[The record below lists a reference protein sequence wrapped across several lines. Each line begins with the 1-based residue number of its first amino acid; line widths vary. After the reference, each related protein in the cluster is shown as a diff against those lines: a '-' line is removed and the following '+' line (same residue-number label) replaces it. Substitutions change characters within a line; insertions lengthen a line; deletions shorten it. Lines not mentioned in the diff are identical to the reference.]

1 MSKNTQRAVV
11 IVGAGAAGVPIFN
24 ELSKRLDASTQLILV
39 TPRSHFV
46 YLPAAARLVISKTE
60 VHERGFV
67 DQVIWPFTSR
77 FNGANSKIVNGKV
90 CSIADGEQAGE
101 KYVELESGE
110 KIQYTYLVLVP
121 GSRWEGPLAF
131 PDTKDQAVQ
140 QLDEWF
146 ERFEQARKIV
156 LVGGGGIAY
165 EFAGEFKDEWPDKEI
180 TIVHSKQLL
189 LNDTYPDR
197 WRRQV
202 ATSLEKRGIKL
213 VLGDRLDD
221 LQPKEGRVTTRSG
234 KVIEA
239 DLVLPTRG
247 PRPNTDF
254 IASSMG
260 PEVITS
266 TGHVK
271 VAPTLQ
277 LVNHPCIF
285 AGGDIIDWKEEHSG
299 TKAIEHA
306 RPIVLNILTLLSN
319 PEAEDLKVYEGRF
332 EKLTLTNGRNGST
345 TYIGRLWGLT
355 FGDWITSGKKSG
367 LAAVASHLHRVRAA
381 SRRYSVDSQVSA
393 AVRSGS
399 LGAKCLELVQVE
411 VFHKDV
417 RGIMPPF
424 NMPSPSPSQ
433 TQRTVV
439 IVGAGFAGV
448 SIFNKLSERLDANTK
463 LVLINPRPHLIH
475 LPAACR
481 LVTTPESDFVDKV
494 LLPFTER
501 FNQGDRIRTIIDK
514 VASITDND
522 KERYV
527 TLENGERVDYTYL
540 VLAPGSIWEGPL
552 DFPKTRE
559 ETVKKLKE
567 WQDKF
572 EKAQDI
578 VFVGGGGISFE
589 YAGEFRDDWPTKN
602 ITVVHSRKLLLN
614 DVYPDH
620 WRQQVNDSLLKR
632 GVNLV
637 LGERV
642 DDVEPKDGKL
652 TTRSGKVIP
661 ADLVIPTRGPRPN
674 TAFIASSLGPDV
686 LTTSGHI
693 KVKPTMQLPDYP
705 HIFAAGDA
713 IEWEEQKSARK
724 AWSHAQVVWAN
735 LVTLLSNPNA
745 TALKTYRGSS
755 EALPLTNGR
764 NGGTTYWG
772 VLWGLTFGD
781 WFTAMMA
788 SRKLYIPRDATGIG
802 NMDRCLQA
810 PEILRLICDEL
821 PLRQPAQRQRVLAL
835 ALSCRAFLEP
845 ALDRLWYNIDT
856 FAVLQGTLPLDV
868 WSLGTVYRQKGKGP
882 AAEHNKYT
890 VMHFLRAVT
899 PGDLQR
905 YIQYYAPRIREVHI
919 GQITFTLCPEAW
931 HSLHMA
937 LNWQSGA
944 LAPNAVE
951 IFWSLTPSSPVP
963 MDVLNQAWPYFCLF
977 LGAGASSLHFI
988 YRSDQ
993 LIQAASLRNAAMKE
1007 GLKELSLEDR
1017 TPAGGQ
1023 TAAKFANDYV
1033 KSFSWC
1039 HLQSLSIAGLTGDS
1053 LGHLS
1058 TLPLLKSIKITD
1070 LADVSLIHEYEFSD
1084 YGGRQ
1089 PAYLASLP
1097 ADAFPSLEI
1106 LELSANEVEPLIG
1119 LVQRIPPGNR
1129 IHTLTCTMDD
1139 AMGSQSESKDFFAAL
1154 SIHCNEDRLQLLILQ
1169 DNACPY
1175 DWTEDQAIGI
1185 TSTVDIE
1192 QFFKFRQLQS
1202 VVINLTES
1210 VDLTPQDIHQI
1221 TASWPNLVELKID
1234 VGFPSSRIPLID
1246 HVDFLTLVY
1255 GCPCLEKLGLYFNRA
1270 FHVGVFENGAQCF
1283 PWTFFEMTPK
1293 KEPKNRPLRETPR
1306 ERVDENGALDCP
1318 AMGTYVRTRAVPTIS
1333 IITAPSRCHPN
1344 YLPFSLGE
1352 DRLTVDV
1359 LWPLPPGATMLRT
1372 DTFAEA
1378 FARGLRSWFGEGG
1391 TEYAPR
1397 SLVRTNPE
1405 LKPAP
1410 LTFLSVGAS
1419 PIYSAPAV
1427 LAFLQPLQ
1435 RQRVLA
1441 VALSCR
1447 ALLEP
1452 ALDRLWRKVD
1462 TFRFLQST
1470 LPPDL
1475 WKLET
1480 LSFRKQNSWYDY
1492 TALRLRRA
1500 LTSEDLKRYLHYY
1513 APRIRQVHINNTAFT
1528 LSLEVWQSL
1537 HLAVNWQQGALAPNA
1552 VEIRWNFTPHEKLSA
1567 PLAILNEAWPYFCLF
1582 LSQSTSS
1589 LHFLCHSDQPVQVAS
1604 LRNAALHPMLKEFG
1618 LEAKAL
1624 TLIAIGQPESNCEF
1638 VDDFVQ
1644 RYSWSHLQ
1652 TLDIKSCTGASLGHL
1667 STLPSLKSLKITDL
1681 GNVDWIQ
1688 EYEPA
1693 GYGSHPE
1700 YLASLSHEIFPSL
1713 EVLELSARKLEDL
1726 TGFMQRIP
1734 PNNQIHT
1741 FNCTLYD
1748 AMNQRD
1754 RLGEF
1759 LTAMRIHCNEDRL
1772 RHLSLQDKACKYAW
1786 EENFEMPI
1794 DGTMDIKQF
1803 FGFKKLESV
1812 TINLSESVDLTSED
1826 VQQVVVSW
1834 PELVELNIDVG
1845 FPNSRLPLIDHSDFL
1860 TLIYGCRHLEKLGL
1874 FFNASRITGSGCM
1887 PPSSAFLV
1895 QRNPALKP
1903 APLTHLSVGTSP
1915 IYSPSKVIEFF
1926 QAHCPK
1932 LCHNRRNLD
1941 YASAHTMRDEV
1952 FNSMYTNRWCQVQEE
1967 LSPP

>member
-11 IVGAGAAGVPIFN
+11 IAGAGAAGVPIFN

-90 CSIADGEQAGE
+90 CSIAHGEQADE

-110 KIQYTYLVLVP
+110 KIQYTYLVLAP

-131 PDTKDQAVQ
+131 PDTKDQMVQ

-146 ERFEQARKIV
+146 ERFEQAKKIV

-202 ATSLEKRGIKL
+202 ATSLEKRGVKL

-254 IASSMG
+254 IASSLG
-260 PEVITS
+260 PEVVTS

-277 LVNHPCIF
+277 LVDHPCIF

-319 PEAEDLKVYEGRF
+319 PEAENLKVYEGRF

-355 FGDWITSGKKSG
+355 FGDWITSGKSKD
-367 LAAVASHLHRVRAA
+367 LNIPKVRKMMNLIL
-381 SRRYSVDSQVSA
+381 SD
-393 AVRSGS
+393 
-399 LGAKCLELVQVE
+399 
-411 VFHKDV
+411 KDV

-424 NMPSPSPSQ
+424 NMPSPPSSQ

-661 ADLVIPTRGPRPN
+661 ADLVIPTRGPQPN

-686 LTTSGHI
+686 LTASGHI

-788 SRKLYIPRDATGIG
+788 SRKLYIPRLRLYTPRSVGNQSRRSYSQFHSIPMEKRIGIGTSNFNMKGDGIRRPAVAEDTLTQVATVQIAPNSTLVTFTTIDATRTRPALAIWT
-802 NMDRCLQA
+802 A
-810 PEILRLICDEL
+810 
-821 PLRQPAQRQRVLAL
+821 PAQRQRVLAL

-868 WSLGTVYRQKGKGP
+868 WSLGTVYRQKGKGTVD
-882 AAEHNKYT
+882 EHNKYT
-890 VMHFLRAVT
+890 VMHFLRAIT

-905 YIQYYAPRIREVHI
+905 YLQYYAPRIREVHI
-919 GQITFTLCPEAW
+919 GRITFTLRPEAW

-951 IFWSLTPSSPVP
+951 IFWSLTPSGPVP
-963 MDVLNQAWPYFCLF
+963 SDVLNQAWPYFCLF
-977 LGAGASSLHFI
+977 LGAGTSSLHFI

-993 LIQAASLRNAAMKE
+993 LIQVASLRNAAMKE

-1119 LVQRIPPGNR
+1119 FVQRIPPGNR

-1139 AMGSQSESKDFFAAL
+1139 AMGSQSESIDFFAAL

-1185 TSTVDIE
+1185 TSTIDIE

-1255 GCPCLEKLGLYFNRA
+1255 GCPCLEKLGLYFNA
-1270 FHVGVFENGAQCF
+1270 
-1283 PWTFFEMTPK
+1283 
-1293 KEPKNRPLRETPR
+1293 
-1306 ERVDENGALDCP
+1306 
-1318 AMGTYVRTRAVPTIS
+1318 TR
-1333 IITAPSRCHPN
+1333 IT
-1344 YLPFSLGE
+1344 
-1352 DRLTVDV
+1352 
-1359 LWPLPPGATMLRT
+1359 
-1372 DTFAEA
+1372 
-1378 FARGLRSWFGEGG
+1378 G

-1405 LKPAP
+1405 LKPAL

-1427 LAFLQPLQ
+1427 LAFLQVHCPKLCLNPQNFEYARTSGMRDGVFNTIDHRRDQDATESGRMNRCLQAPEILRLICDELPVEQPLQ

-1528 LSLEVWQSL
+1528 LSLDVWQSL
-1537 HLAVNWQQGALAPNA
+1537 HLAVNWQQGALAPSA

-1567 PLAILNEAWPYFCLF
+1567 PLAVLNEAWPYFCLF

-1618 LEAKAL
+1618 LEAKAP

-1644 RYSWSHLQ
+1644 RFSWSHLQ

-1681 GNVDWIQ
+1681 VNVDRIQ

-1713 EVLELSARKLEDL
+1713 EVLELSAQKLEDL

-1759 LTAMRIHCNEDRL
+1759 LTAVRIHCNEDRL
-1772 RHLSLQDKACKYAW
+1772 RHLSLQDKTCKYGW
-1786 EENFEMPI
+1786 EEDFEMPI

-1812 TINLSESVDLTSED
+1812 TINLSESVDLTPED
-1826 VQQVVVSW
+1826 VQQVVASW

-1845 FPNSRLPLIDHSDFL
+1845 FPNSRLPRIDHSDFL
-1860 TLIYGCRHLEKLGL
+1860 TLIYGCRHMEKLGL

-1887 PPSSAFLV
+1887 PPSSPFLV

-1952 FNSMYTNRWCQVQEE
+1952 FNSMYMNRWCQVQEE
-1967 LSPP
+1967 LSPL